1 MSRGLISWIGMSS
14 LRPELH
20 VAQQIR
26 RDKLRFQ
33 NLQQDFPTN
42 LEEQISL
49 HQQDSRIY
57 NMLQD
62 VEQPPPQQQSLYYA
76 SSSPQQQRMIN
87 NNCYYYSGNCMVNNF
102 ATLSPSVANNHNHI
116 VTVAHYSSSQQNSSS
131 SSSNNNNAALQDILN
146 LKPASNNSEM
156 HHHPYVIDNYTPTA
170 AAAGGWNNHHQGLSL
185 SLSSSSPLNV
195 HVKSSTTTNPMMMMK
210 PSTTSPASS
219 SYYYRNSVG
228 PLGPFTGY
236 ATILKSSRFLKPCQ
250 KLLDEYCRRHSAP
263 STSEWPSTTTCADD
277 DDDND
282 DDRSDHGLL
291 VSEKGGGSSSN
302 NNNNV
307 GAAGSSSSSSMFH
320 APSSS
325 SPSRPECQKNKAKLL
340 FMQEEVTRR
349 YKQYHQQMQMVV
361 SSFETVAGLNS
372 ATPYVSLALKLV
384 SKNFKSLKNSISGQL
399 KLICQALGED
409 YPTMPPAPAS
419 TSNRFESNMA
429 RLQRNKP
436 GGGGGNMDF
445 EPQQHVWR
453 PQRGLPER
461 AVAILK
467 SWLFEHFLHPYPTD
481 TDKHMLA
488 TQTGLSRNQVSNW
501 FINARVRVW
510 KPMVEEI
517 HMLETK
523 GANQI
528 SSNRMGEGNS
538 ASNESS
544 NHAKVLV
551 DQPLAISERQ
561 IRCLEMGS
569 SSSSLAN
576 DEEVQWSQEKRSKL
590 ECMDGTLMGLMPFR
604 GAGVGVGAEV
614 RGLGPVSLTL
624 ELRHGVEGSQQQQ
637 QEEQLRHH
645 FGGHMIHDFVG

>member
-1 MSRGLISWIGMSS
+1 MSS

-57 NMLQD
+57 NMLDD
-62 VEQPPPQQQSLYYA
+62 VEQPPPQQQSLYSSHYYA
-76 SSSPQQQRMIN
+76 SSSPQQCMIN
-87 NNCYYYSGNCMVNNF
+87 NNCYYYS
-102 ATLSPSVANNHNHI
+102 
-116 VTVAHYSSSQQNSSS
+116 VTVAHYSSSQNSSS
-131 SSSNNNNAALQDILN
+131 SNNNAALQDILN

-156 HHHPYVIDNYTPTA
+156 ASSLMHHPYVIDNYTPTA
-170 AAAGGWNNHHQGLSL
+170 AAGGGWNNHNNNHNQGLSL
-185 SLSSSSPLNV
+185 SLSSSSPLSHHHSQNV
-195 HVKSSTTTNPMMMMK
+195 HVKSSTTTTNPMMMK
-210 PSTTSPASS
+210 PS

-277 DDDND
+277 DDD
-282 DDRSDHGLL
+282 DRSDHGLL
-291 VSEKGGGSSSN
+291 VSEKGGRSSN
-302 NNNNV
+302 NNNNNNV
-307 GAAGSSSSSSMFH
+307 AAAGSSSSSSMFH
-320 APSSS
+320 APSS

-384 SKNFKSLKNSISGQL
+384 SKNFKSLKNSISSQL
-399 KLICQALGED
+399 KLICEALGED

-467 SWLFEHFLHPYPTD
+467 AWLFEHFLHPYPTD

-528 SSNRMGEGNS
+528 SSNRIMGEGTS
-538 ASNESS
+538 ASDESS

-551 DQPLAISERQ
+551 DQPL
-561 IRCLEMGS
+561 RCLEMGS

-576 DEEVQWSQEKRSKL
+576 ATEENDDIHHHEEVQWSQEKRSKL
-590 ECMDGTLMGLMPFR
+590 ECMDGTFMGLMPFR
-604 GAGVGVGAEV
+604 SAGVGAEV
-614 RGLGPVSLTL
+614 GGLGPVSLTL

-637 QEEQLRHH
+637 QEIQHHEEQLRHH